1 MKKGFTI
8 IELMIVVAIIG
19 ILAAVTVDQVDS
31 FSYKKKLVAKGY
43 DVTEVT
49 VFLKNSGFTYRDLYN
64 SSALQKQYDTFRAGG
79 DQSFMNNARVAHA
92 ASEAQSTANTAVVL
106 SLMNTSNSGR

>member
-1 MKKGFTI
+1 MKKGFTL

-43 DVTEVT
+43 DAVEVT

-64 SSALQKQYDTFRAGG
+64 STALQKQYETFRAGG
-79 DQSFMNNARVAHA
+79 DQSFMNNARAQHA
-92 ASEAQSTANTAVVL
+92 AENAQSTANTAVAL
-106 SLMNTSNSGR
+106 SLMNTGSSTR